1 MTDATST
8 PVHAADEHTPPT
20 EDGSPTT
27 AELSDEDKDKAAL
40 HNAGALATA
49 ENAKEGERVSVAWC
63 ARPPRPPPNPSRARL
78 FASLGS
84 R

>member
-1 MTDATST
+1 MGQRG
-8 PVHAADEHTPPT
+8 AARGSCGAAGQQNPAPPT
-20 EDGSPTT
+20 ALT

-40 HNAGALATA
+40 HSAGVLATA

-63 ARPPRPPPNPSRARL
+63 ARPPRPPPNPSRAQL

>member
-27 AELSDEDKDKAAL
+27 VELSDEGKAAL
-40 HNAGALATA
+40 HNAGVLATA

-63 ARPPRPPPNPSRARL
+63 APPPRPPPNPSRARL

>member
-20 EDGSPTT
+20 DGSPT

-40 HNAGALATA
+40 HNAGVLATA

-63 ARPPRPPPNPSRARL
+63 ARPPRPPPNPSRAQL